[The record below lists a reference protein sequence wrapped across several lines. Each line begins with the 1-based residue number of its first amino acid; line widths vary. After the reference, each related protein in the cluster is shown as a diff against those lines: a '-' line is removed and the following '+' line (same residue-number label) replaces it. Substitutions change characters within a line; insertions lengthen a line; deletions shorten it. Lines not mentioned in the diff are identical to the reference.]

1 MKARRFSLG
10 RRFPSRASLGGSPLL
25 ARALLVMATS
35 AVAPLACGTSS
46 GTTPGGGVEAGAGA
60 TPCPSAHGPKM
71 VRVAKRTSGSF
82 CIDSTEVTRD
92 DYAAFLREVPAGR
105 MKSSLPVCAKDTD
118 PTPDATCLADR
129 RVCKGDACGSH
140 PQVCVGLCE
149 AAAYCEWAGKRLCG
163 ALAGGGAIPRADLGN
178 PDKEEWGFA
187 CGLGLERRLP
197 YGDGKTFN
205 AETCNIGLRSETGCL
220 GSGRCTTLPVGSLP
234 DCQGSVPGVF
244 DLGGNVGEWV
254 NLVGDGV
261 AGFEEVFTRGAR
273 FTNTGLAGR
282 DPSLFVECN
291 ATRTDNISSRVVEDT
306 GIRCCAD

>member
-1 MKARRFSLG
+1 VIRRP
-10 RRFPSRASLGGSPLL
+10 RLGGSVF

-35 AVAPLACGTSS
+35 AVTPVACGTTS
-46 GTTPGGGVEAGAGA
+46 GTTPGGGGDGVEAGAGA

-71 VRVAKRTSGSF
+71 VRVAKRSSGSF

-92 DYAAFLREVPAGR
+92 DYSAFLQEVPAGS

-118 PTPDATCLADR
+118 PTPDATCVADP
-129 RVCKGDACGSH
+129 RVCKGDACGRH

-163 ALAGGGAIPRADLGN
+163 ALAGGGAIPSADLGN
-178 PDKEEWGFA
+178 PEKEEWGFA
-187 CGLGLERRLP
+187 CALGFERALP

-220 GSGRCTTLPVGSLP
+220 GSGRCTTLPVASLP

-244 DLGGNVGEWV
+244 DLGGNVSEWV
-254 NLVGDGV
+254 NFVGDGV
-261 AGFEEVFTRGAR
+261 PGFEEVFTRGASFR
-273 FTNTGLAGR
+273 ETGLEGVKPPA
-282 DPSLFVECN
+282 FMACN
-291 ATRTDNISSRVVEDT
+291 ATQRGTLSARVDEET